1 MINEKRRNNNKSGK
15 KTIATT
21 TKTSSRIRE
30 DKKIE
35 HVREAGQGRPPCWSS
50 GSTATSGHSG
60 HSSALPPLGP
70 SHQKC
75 CRWRERGQAPDS
87 SAPSP
92 GAPQPGLTSTPPMAE
107 NMTKTTSSGR
117 RPPSLCP
124 APRVCQVSFSNVSRH
139 R

>member
-35 HVREAGQGRPPCWSS
+35 HVREAGQGRPPCWSR
-50 GSTATSGHSG
+50 GSTATSGHTQDTC
-60 HSSALPPLGP
+60 LP
-70 SHQKC
+70 SH
-75 CRWRERGQAPDS
+75 RWAPPTRSAAGGERGQAPDS

-124 APRVCQVSFSNVSRH
+124 APRVCQVSFSNISRH